1 MSACVSADSDRLSRS
16 IHVATLLALLRAGEQ
31 SAAAAFSRI
40 ARRLSAGE
48 ISVSLRPLSALIED
62 EERHDNALAT
72 FGSLLPPIA
81 LGDPATRRFFRRLE
95 SREPTVHLA
104 RVAALDACVCQ
115 ILTRVLAYADQRV
128 LEPRL
133 TALLSGIRADEARH
147 VRVTRELARLLGA
160 DLALLRGVNA
170 EVRNGFVPLLL
181 ARAQA
186 FEALRV
192 DSTRLVA
199 LIRREQ

>member
-1 MSACVSADSDRLSRS
+1 MNAVLADSGRLSSS

-31 SAAAAFSRI
+31 SAAAAFNRI
-40 ARRLSAGE
+40 ARRLSPGE
-48 ISVSLRPLSALIED
+48 LSLSLSPLSTLIKD
-62 EERHDNALAT
+62 EERHDSALAT
-72 FGSLLPPIA
+72 FSSVLLPSIA
-81 LGDPATRRFFRRLE
+81 LGDSATRGFFGRLE

-115 ILTRVLAYADQRV
+115 VITRVLACADDRV
-128 LEPRL
+128 LDSRL
-133 TALLSGIRADEARH
+133 IVLLSNIRADEARH
-147 VRVTRELARLLGA
+147 VRVTRDLARLLGA
-160 DLALLRGVNA
+160 DLALLGGINA
-170 EVRNGFVPLLL
+170 EVRNGFARLLL
-181 ARAQA
+181 ARAPA